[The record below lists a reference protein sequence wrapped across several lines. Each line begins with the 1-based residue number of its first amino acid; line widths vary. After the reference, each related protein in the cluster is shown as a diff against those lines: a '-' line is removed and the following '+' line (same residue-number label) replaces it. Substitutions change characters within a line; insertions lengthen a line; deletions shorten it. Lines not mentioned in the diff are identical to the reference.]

1 MILCRLIGWIV
12 LLAGLSVLVRDLLV
26 WLDTGRWLPL
36 SLREAWRL
44 FGDGRIGG
52 VAAVPLAVWAAPV
65 LSVLGAALLLLCRRR
80 KARFRYRP
88 S

>member
-1 MILCRLIGWIV
+1 MILCRILGWIV

-26 WLDTGRWLPL
+26 WLDTGRWLPML
-36 SLREAWRL
+36 LGEGWQL
-44 FGDGRIGG
+44 FGGG
-52 VAAVPLAVWAAPV
+52 HIDSAPLTAWAAPV
-65 LSVLGAALLLLCRRR
+65 LIVLGAALLVLCRRR